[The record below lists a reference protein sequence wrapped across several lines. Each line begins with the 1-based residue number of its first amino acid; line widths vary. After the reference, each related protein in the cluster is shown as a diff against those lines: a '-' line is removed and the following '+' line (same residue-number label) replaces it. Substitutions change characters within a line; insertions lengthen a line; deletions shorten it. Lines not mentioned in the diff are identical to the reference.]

1 MLYEETRNLKG
12 YMHRYVCCSIIHNS
26 QDLEAAMCPLVGE
39 WIKKAVV
46 CLHNGIL
53 LGCKKE
59 EILPLAAEWV
69 DLGSIMLNEISQ
81 LEKDK
86 YYMISLIYGI

>member
-1 MLYEETRNLKG
+1 M
-12 YMHRYVCCSIIHNS
+12 
-26 QDLEAAMCPLVGE
+26 
-39 WIKKAVV
+39 AV
-46 CLHNGIL
+46 
-53 LGCKKE
+53 KKE